1 MSKHYQVIVIGSGF
15 GGKDVAV
22 LAARAGLQVL
32 LVEKEVSVAP
42 VFIAL
47 VTPFELST
55 GVRDALM

>member
-1 MSKHYQVIVIGSGF
+1 LDPDSA
-15 GGKDVAV
+15 GKTSQFWQLV
-22 LAARAGLQVL
+22 LASKFCSSKR
-32 LVEKEVSVAP
+32 KVSVAP

>member
-1 MSKHYQVIVIGSGF
+1 LDPDSAA
-15 GGKDVAV
+15 KDVAV

-32 LVEKEVSVAP
+32 LVEKEVSMAP